1 MSREEKAIFT
11 VLCLI
16 SDQNGNILLQ
26 DRKKTDWRGVSLPGG
41 HVEPEES
48 FTQAA
53 IREVQEETGLTME
66 NPRLCGVKQF
76 QTDDAVRYV
85 VFFYKATQYT
95 GTLCS
100 SNEGE
105 VFWAKRSELHGY
117 NLVADFEEHLRV
129 FENDSLNEFYYEI
142 DNGNW
147 VVKLL

>member
-1 MSREEKAIFT
+1 MARDEKAIFT

-16 SDQNGNILLQ
+16 SDQDGNILLE
-26 DRKKTDWRGVSLPGG
+26 DRKKADWHGVSLPGG

-76 QTDDAVRYV
+76 QTDDSARYV
-85 VFFYKATQYT
+85 VFFYKANRYS
-95 GTLCS
+95 GVLRS
-100 SNEGE
+100 GDEGD
-105 VFWAKRSELHGY
+105 VFWAKRNELHRY
-117 NLVADFEEHLRV
+117 SLVNDFEEHLKV
-129 FENDSLNEFYYEI
+129 FEDDELNEFVYERK
-142 DNGNW
+142 NKNW